1 MFVHVVQFYVLLN
14 VYHTQKTSLAS
25 QEVTPRKQQANRML
39 VFDIWQDILQHLMSY
54 ILLILV
60 VASAFSVIYYTHVNR
75 QTTSELEQLYTQ
87 RDELDIEWRNLLLE
101 QNSLAEHSA
110 IESRAKK
117 MLKMKRPDSK
127 SEIIITLE

>member
-1 MFVHVVQFYVLLN
+1 LVKQGGI
-14 VYHTQKTSLAS
+14 
-25 QEVTPRKQQANRML
+25 PRKIASKQVL
-39 VFDIWQDILQHLMSY
+39 VLDVWQDIVEHFVSY
-54 ILLILV
+54 ILLFLV
-60 VASAFSVIYYTHVNR
+60 VVSAFSVVYYTHVNR

-117 MLKMKRPDSK
+117 MLDMKRPDAD
-127 SEIIITLE
+127 SEIIINLK